1 MYDSQTNDFLTILKK
16 AQNKLNNAQIT
27 NAKKEIDWFLEYIF
41 DIPFYDIRNNE
52 KFQIKDTHLKQLKE
66 FIDRRVLGEP
76 FQYIINRSTFYGYD
90 FIVNKH
96 TLIPRPES
104 ETIIDTVKKYGFFQ
118 DALDIGTG
126 SGNLAITL
134 SLEKVINKID
144 AIDISSEALKIAT
157 KNTQQLKTNNVT
169 FFHQNIF
176 NVLPVKS
183 YDLIVSNPPYIS
195 KIEYRNLNKQVKK
208 YEPQTSLTD
217 NKDGLYFYNF
227 FAKNLF
233 KILKPQGKLI
243 LEIGLEKH
251 KETIQK
257 IFINNNYKYKWHK
270 DLNGNYRVIELY
282 Q

>member
-1 MYDSQTNDFLTILKK
+1 MYDGKTNDLFTILKN
-16 AQNKLNNAQIT
+16 AENKLNNAKIT

-41 DIPFYDIRNNE
+41 DIPFYDIRNN
-52 KFQIKDTHLKQLKE
+52 KKVQIKDTHLRQFKE

-90 FIVNKH
+90 FIINQH

-104 ETIIDTVKKYGFFQ
+104 ETIIDTVKKYEFFQ

-134 SLEKVINKID
+134 SLEKAINKID
-144 AIDISSEALKIAT
+144 AIDISREALKIAT
-157 KNTQQLKTNNVT
+157 KNKQKLKTNNVT
-169 FFHQNIF
+169 FFHLNILKA
-176 NVLPVKS
+176 LPMKS

-195 KIEYRNLNKQVKK
+195 NIEYRSLDKQVKD

-217 NKDGLYFYNF
+217 HKDGLYFYKF

-233 KILKPQGKLI
+233 KILKPKGKLI

-251 KETIQK
+251 KETIQE
-257 IFINNNYKYKWHK
+257 IFINTNYKYKWHK

>member
-1 MYDSQTNDFLTILKK
+1 MYDSQKNDFLTILKK

-52 KFQIKDTHLKQLKE
+52 NFQIKDTHLKQLKE

-157 KNTQQLKTNNVT
+157 KNRQQLKTNNVT

-176 NVLPVKS
+176 NVFPVKS

-195 KIEYRNLNKQVKK
+195 KIEYRDLNKQVKK
-208 YEPQTSLTD
+208 YEPPTSLTD
-217 NKDGLYFYNF
+217 NKDGLYFYKF
-227 FAKNLF
+227 YAKNLF